1 MDKKISIFIIT
12 WGRLEFT
19 KHCLNSIFYT
29 ARNIKNKEIIVI
41 DNGSKDGTVEYLREL
56 RKEGK
61 IKTYYF
67 KENMGCGVATNK
79 GIELSTGDYIVE
91 VDNDII
97 LLEGWYEKAI
107 IDLMDKEP
115 AIGQLGLLPNP
126 FKISKVIGDIDI
138 APPNVAGAWI
148 IPKKIKDLGIRWCEK
163 SWKEEPWQAKLF
175 SDEIKRRMLV
185 IGNIAG
191 DVYAKDM
198 SEGNHH
204 LYPEYYKK
212 TFEDRGISH
221 LLNIK

>member
-1 MDKKISIFIIT
+1 MPKISIFVIT
-12 WGRLEFT
+12 WNRLGFT
-19 KHCLNSIFYT
+19 KHCLDALFYT
-29 ARNIKNKEIIVI
+29 TKDLTNKEIIVI
-41 DNGSKDGTVEYLREL
+41 DNGSNDGTVEYLRGL

-61 IKTYYF
+61 IKTYFF

-79 GIELSTGDYIVE
+79 GMELSKGQYIVE

-97 LLEGWYEKAI
+97 LLCGWWEKAI
-107 IDLMDKEP
+107 ELMEREP

-126 FKISKVIGDIDI
+126 FKISKIINNEIDI

-148 IPKKIKDLGIRWCEK
+148 IPRKIYDMGVRWCER

-175 SDEIKRRMLV
+175 SDEIIRKMLV
-185 IGNIAG
+185 VGNIAG
-191 DVYAKDM
+191 DVYAKDL

-212 TFEDRGISH
+212 TFTDRGIEN
-221 LLNIK
+221 LLNIKQ